1 MLCALLFNDAHA
13 DTVKVTDATFYNMIN
28 ENKVVFVYFYA
39 GWCGPCRM
47 LTPQIVSLSNTYPE
61 IVFATYDTDQ
71 ESSIA
76 QIYSVQAMP
85 TTFIFV
91 DGEKVAQV
99 VGANLRQVQNYAAT
113 YAAIASG
120 PAKYS
125 ISYVLNGGTNYSGA
139 PSQYTE
145 GTGATING
153 VPTRSGY
160 TFTGWCTDSGLTN
173 CAMSQTIS
181 SSASGNK
188 TFYAKWL
195 QCTACSATN
204 ANCSISVSNNTCV
217 YTTSCYTGYGDIQ
230 NAGQYNPSCSP
241 NEYSVTYSCGAGNGT
256 PPPDDIA
263 VYDGSFL
270 PADNTCTKDGYVF
283 TGWMVSNTN
292 DVVNPA
298 EFDWHYAEN
307 KTLTARW
314 SHPYTITYSCGDGT
328 GTPPVTETALGGLS
342 FTPAANTCSKSGY
355 GFIGWGISGT
365 NDVSEP
371 GNTFTYNYDEDK
383 TLTAQYWQYKFDVT
397 TISLPSSM
405 NLSFYISATGTFYV
419 DCGDGGTLSG
429 NGVSGN
435 KITRTN
441 TAESTYTCAYSS
453 SGVKTIHIGGLA
465 TGYNTSSTVAAIRFY
480 GSNPGA
486 FASIS
491 GSLSK
496 IFPQLGNN
504 NGQTPRFYQ
513 TFRDTFITAIPE
525 TLFSDITTGVPYLF
539 YRTFYGTKITTIPSN
554 LFANI
559 TTAANYMFDST
570 FAECYSLTTIPSNL
584 FANITTGADY
594 MFNSTFAECNSL
606 TTIPSNLFANITT
619 GAERMFY
626 RTFSGTHIQSIPAG
640 LFSNITTGA
649 NYMFYATFYECN
661 SLTTIPSNL
670 FANITTGANHM
681 FDSTFAECDSLT
693 TIPSNL
699 FANITTGA
707 NYMFNST
714 FAECYSL
721 TTIPSNLFANIT
733 TGTEG
738 MFYRTFSGTHIQSIP
753 AGLFSNITTGANYM
767 FDSTFAECYS
777 LTTIPSNLFANITTG
792 ANYMFD
798 STFAECNSL
807 TTIPSNLF
815 ANITTGANYMF
826 SATFYECN
834 SLTTIPS
841 NLFANITTSAEGMF
855 YRTFYDCDNLSGYIP
870 STTFAGLIA
879 NGSPTTS
886 YMWGDTFTDT
896 QLLTSCPSETMPYI
910 TGYESAWNNKVS
922 CQDIIPITCSPGKYL
937 DAYDAMCHDC
947 PTDNYCTGGTYTY
960 DGTDIGITTC
970 PNDLYSPMGSS
981 SSDQCGHILHV
992 GDDVV
997 YLRSVKQT
1005 TPSLNVKVG
1014 DNIYYGNMTPQ
1025 DVFMHDGA
1033 DHKLKIQF
1041 DDVTYSLYDDTITV
1055 E

>member
-13 DTVKVTDATFYNMIN
+13 DTVEVTDATFYNMIN

-47 LTPQIVSLSNTYPE
+47 LTPQIVSLSNKYPE

-584 FANITTGADY
+584 FANITTGA
-594 MFNSTFAECNSL
+594 
-606 TTIPSNLFANITT
+606 
-619 GAERMFY
+619 
-626 RTFSGTHIQSIPAG
+626 
-640 LFSNITTGA
+640 
-649 NYMFYATFYECN
+649 
-661 SLTTIPSNL
+661 
-670 FANITTGANHM
+670 
-681 FDSTFAECDSLT
+681 
-693 TIPSNL
+693 
-699 FANITTGA
+699 
-707 NYMFNST
+707 
-714 FAECYSL
+714 
-721 TTIPSNLFANIT
+721 
-733 TGTEG
+733 
-738 MFYRTFSGTHIQSIP
+738 
-753 AGLFSNITTGANYM
+753 
-767 FDSTFAECYS
+767 
-777 LTTIPSNLFANITTG
+777 
-792 ANYMFD
+792 NYMFD

>member
-584 FANITTGADY
+584 FANITTGA
-594 MFNSTFAECNSL
+594 
-606 TTIPSNLFANITT
+606 
-619 GAERMFY
+619 
-626 RTFSGTHIQSIPAG
+626 
-640 LFSNITTGA
+640 
-649 NYMFYATFYECN
+649 
-661 SLTTIPSNL
+661 
-670 FANITTGANHM
+670 
-681 FDSTFAECDSLT
+681 
-693 TIPSNL
+693 
-699 FANITTGA
+699 
-707 NYMFNST
+707 
-714 FAECYSL
+714 
-721 TTIPSNLFANIT
+721 
-733 TGTEG
+733 
-738 MFYRTFSGTHIQSIP
+738 
-753 AGLFSNITTGANYM
+753 
-767 FDSTFAECYS
+767 
-777 LTTIPSNLFANITTG
+777 
-792 ANYMFD
+792 NYMFD